1 MLLCANYLSEP
12 KEKRLEST
20 ARELLD
26 LFVRWTHVIAG
37 IMWIGNSLLFNWLDR
52 NLRTSAQAPEGSI
65 GKIWLLHSG
74 AFYEVEKKLLP
85 ANTPYPDKVHWFM
98 FQNLTTWVSGICL
111 LIIVYYMGGAAY
123 MIDPGVADI
132 SPGLAIAIGVG
143 ALIGGWLVYDLLWR
157 SPIGKRT
164 PLAFAISF
172 ILLIAVSYGLAQ
184 VLSGR
189 AAYIHVGALLGTL
202 MTANVWFYVVP
213 SQRELVAASRAGLA
227 QDPALS
233 YRAKQRSIHNNYMT
247 FPVIF
252 IMISNHFPST
262 YGSSLNWLILAV
274 LMVGSAAFRHFLNI
288 RFTYGGWLR
297 LAAAVTLLTIAV
309 LVLLITRAN
318 APPSASANT
327 PVAFADARAVLDRRC
342 LGCHSAS
349 PTDTTFTV
357 APNGVMFDTPEQIQR
372 MAARIKERAVVSKTM
387 PLGNKTGITAE
398 ERALLG
404 AWVDQGASIK

>member
-1 MLLCANYLSEP
+1 
-12 KEKRLEST
+12 LEST
-20 ARELLD
+20 VRELLD
-26 LFVRWTHVIAG
+26 LFVRWIHVIAG

-52 NLRTSAQAPEGSI
+52 NLRPVEPQKEGVQ

-85 ANTPYPDKVHWFM
+85 PGMPYPQKVHWFM
-98 FQNLTTWVSGICL
+98 FQNLTTWVSGISL

-123 MIDPGVADI
+123 LTDPSVASI
-132 SPGLAIAIGVG
+132 STAAAIAIGISV
-143 ALIGGWLVYDLLWR
+143 LVGGWLVYDLLWR
-157 SPIGKRT
+157 SPLGKNT

-172 ILLIAVSYGLAQ
+172 VLLIAVSYGLTR

-189 AAYIHVGALLGTL
+189 AAYIHVGAMLGTL

-213 SQRELVAASRAGLA
+213 SQRELVAATRAGLP

-262 YGSSLNWLILAV
+262 YGNMLNWLILAV
-274 LMVGSAAFRHFLNI
+274 LMVGSAAIRHFMNI
-288 RFTYGGWLR
+288 RFTYANWLR
-297 LAAAVTLLTIAV
+297 LAAGTALATIALV
-309 LVLLITRAN
+309 VLLITRAN
-318 APPSASANT
+318 GASSVSASADA
-327 PVAFADARAVLDRRC
+327 PVAFAEARAVIDRRC
-342 LGCHSAS
+342 VVCHSAT
-349 PTDTTFTV
+349 PTDDQFTA
-357 APNGVMFDTPEQIQR
+357 APAGVMFDTPQQIQR
-372 MAARIKERAVVSKTM
+372 MAARIKERAVVTKTM
-387 PLGNKTGITAE
+387 PFGNKTRITDQ

-404 AWVDQGASIK
+404 RWIDQGASIK

>member
-1 MLLCANYLSEP
+1 M
-12 KEKRLEST
+12 EST
-20 ARELLD
+20 VRELAD

-52 NLRTSAQAPEGSI
+52 NLRPIDPPPDGSM

-85 ANTPYPDKVHWFM
+85 AGTPYPAKVHWFM

-123 MIDPGVADI
+123 MIDPSVASI
-132 SPGLAIAIGVG
+132 SPGMAVAIGVG
-143 ALIGGWLVYDLLWR
+143 VLIGGWLVYDLLWR
-157 SPIGKRT
+157 SPLGKRT
-164 PLAFAISF
+164 ALAFAISF
-172 ILLIAVSYGLAQ
+172 ALLIAVSYGLTQ

-213 SQRELVAASRAGLA
+213 SQRELVAATRAGLA

-297 LAAAVTLLTIAV
+297 LAAGTALLTIAV

-318 APPSASANT
+318 VSSSASASSG
-327 PVAFADARAVLDRRC
+327 PVAFADARAVIQRRC
-342 LGCHSAS
+342 LECHSAA
-349 PTDTTFTV
+349 PTDATFTV
-357 APNGVMFDTPEQIQR
+357 APAGVMFDTPEQIAR
-372 MAARIKERAVVSKTM
+372 MAARIKERAVVTKTM
-387 PLGNKTGITAE
+387 PFNNKTGITE
-398 ERALLG
+398 QERALLG
-404 AWVDQGASIK
+404 AWVDQGAAIK

>member
-1 MLLCANYLSEP
+1 
-12 KEKRLEST
+12 LEST
-20 ARELLD
+20 VRELLD
-26 LFVRWTHVIAG
+26 LFVRWVHVIAG

-52 NLRTSAQAPEGSI
+52 NLRSVEPPKEGVQ

-85 ANTPYPDKVHWFM
+85 SGMPYPEKVHWFI

-111 LIIVYYMGGAAY
+111 LVIVYYMGGAAY
-123 MIDPGVADI
+123 MVDPNVASI
-132 SPGLAIAIGVG
+132 SAGAAIAIGVG
-143 ALIGGWLVYDLLWR
+143 VLVGGWLVYDTLWR
-157 SPIGKRT
+157 SPIGKNT

-172 ILLIAVSYGLAQ
+172 ALLIGVSYGLTR

-213 SQRELVAASRAGLA
+213 SQRELVAATKAGLP

-247 FPVIF
+247 FPVLF

-262 YGSSLNWLILAV
+262 YGNTLNWLILAV
-274 LMVGSAAFRHFLNI
+274 LMVGSAAVRHFMNI

-297 LAAAVTLLTIAV
+297 LATATTLLTVALVFV
-309 LVLLITRAN
+309 LVARAR
-318 APPSASANT
+318 APSSAAAGGA
-327 PVAFADARAVLDRRC
+327 PVAFAEARAVINQRC
-342 LGCHSAS
+342 LVCHSAN
-349 PTDTTFTV
+349 PTDSQFTT
-357 APNGVMFDTPEQIQR
+357 APAGVMFDTPDQIKGR
-372 MAARIKERAVVSKTM
+372 ADRILERAVISKTM
-387 PLGNKTGITAE
+387 PFGNKTGMTAE

-404 AWVDQGASIK
+404 RWIEQGASLK